1 MDKMLW
7 LILMIGFIIAEA
19 ACPIHL
25 ISIWFAAGS
34 LAAAAVAMLGG
45 QFWLQA
51 VVFVAVSGALLACLW
66 PFTKKFLNPRRSAT
80 NVDAVIGTEGYITEA
95 VDNLEAVGQVKL
107 GGMYWTARSTAGC
120 PIPKGTLVKVD
131 KIEGVKVFVTEVK
144 APVPATPAE
153 PVG

>member
-1 MDKMLW
+1 MDKILW
-7 LILMIGFIIAEA
+7 LILMIGFIVLEA
-19 ACPIHL
+19 ACPVHL
-25 ISIWFAAGS
+25 ISLWFAAGS
-34 LAAAAVAMLGG
+34 LVAAVVAMLGG

-51 VVFVAVSGALLACLW
+51 VVFVVVSGALLAGLW
-66 PFTKKFLNPRRSAT
+66 PFTKKFLNPRHSAT
-80 NVDAVIGTEGYITEA
+80 NLDAIIGTEGYVTEDI
-95 VDNLEAVGQVKL
+95 DNLDAVGQVKL